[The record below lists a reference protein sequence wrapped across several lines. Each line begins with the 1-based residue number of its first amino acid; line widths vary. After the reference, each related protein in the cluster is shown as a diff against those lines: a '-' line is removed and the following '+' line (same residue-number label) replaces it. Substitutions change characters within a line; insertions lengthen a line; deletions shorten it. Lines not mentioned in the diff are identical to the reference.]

1 MFDYSGDDTVREFS
15 SCAFNPSGETAV
27 FGTYNRFYIFTLN
40 AKRTWEEVGA
50 EPPGGGG
57 GGGGLMG
64 SGGRGCPA
72 GLMGSG
78 VLLCGGDQKGRGWGA
93 MLGLPGSSMG
103 WSEGG
108 GEG

>member
-57 GGGGLMG
+57 GGRADGEWGQRLSCRADGQWGAALRGGSEG
-64 SGGRGCPA
+64 Q
-72 GLMGSG
+72 GL
-78 VLLCGGDQKGRGWGA
+78 GGDVGPS
-93 MLGLPGSSMG
+93 GLKHGL
-103 WSEGG
+103 E
-108 GEG
+108 